1 MIKPFKEI
9 FPTIDETAFIED
21 SAIIVGDVVIGK
33 LSSVWFNTV
42 IRGDVHYIRI
52 GDRTNIQDL
61 CMLHVTKELYSL
73 NIGNDVT
80 VGHSVVLHGCEI
92 GDRCLIGMGAII
104 MDGVKIAQD
113 CIIAAGALVPEGTIV
128 PSKTLMM
135 GSPAKPKRALTADEL
150 KWIKTSS
157 SNYISYAK
165 DYKKT

>member
-1 MIKPFKEI
+1 MIKPFKET

-80 VGHSVVLHGCEI
+80 GGHSVVLHGCEI

-128 PSKTLMM
+128 PSKSLMM
-135 GSPAKPKRALTADEL
+135 GSPAKPKRALTFDEL

-157 SNYISYAK
+157 SNYISYEK

>member
-1 MIKPFKEI
+1 MIKPFKET

-135 GSPAKPKRALTADEL
+135 GSPAKPKRALTFDEL